1 MTDFEKNVIIS
12 KIEKLFELFEN
23 LQKQVE
29 ALEISQENVV

>member
-29 ALEISQENVV
+29 ALEISQENAV

>member
-23 LQKQVE
+23 LQKQVDS
-29 ALEISQENVV
+29 LKTD